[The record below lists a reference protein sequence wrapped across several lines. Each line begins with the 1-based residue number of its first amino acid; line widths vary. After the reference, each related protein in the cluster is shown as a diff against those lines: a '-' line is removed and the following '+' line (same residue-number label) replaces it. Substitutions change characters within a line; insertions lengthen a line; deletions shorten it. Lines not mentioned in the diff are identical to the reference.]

1 MNPSPITPHR
11 LDGKRAF
18 VLGAAGRDNMGQ
30 TIARQMK
37 AEGAQVVVAG
47 RGAEELARFAA
58 ELEGGFVL
66 CDLGDPA
73 SIRQAVADAAA
84 QMGGIDIAVNAA
96 GWGLLKPF
104 LETTE
109 DELDQMTKVSFTGPF
124 ILFQSLVAAMTGGG
138 SIIQI
143 SSATATIM
151 LNDHAAYMGAKAGGD
166 HLVRCIAHDF
176 GKQGIRCNSISP
188 GMTLTPMTAKRTAIP
203 GLVEAYRKAYPL
215 GRIGTCEDI
224 AEAAC
229 WLASDGCFMTGQ
241 NLQVNGGLTLRANPT
256 REDIARSIAEHAMG
270 ETA

>member
-1 MNPSPITPHR
+1 MNNASINPNR
-11 LDGKRAF
+11 LKGKRAF

-30 TIARQMK
+30 VIARQMQG
-37 AEGAQVVVAG
+37 EGAKVVVAG
-47 RGAEELARFAA
+47 RGAEELAQIAT
-58 ELEGGFVL
+58 ELGGGFVL
-66 CDLGDPA
+66 CDLSDPT
-73 SIRQAVADAAA
+73 SIRKAVTEAAA

-109 DELDQMTKVSFTGPF
+109 AELEQMTQVSFTGPF
-124 ILFQSLVAAMTGGG
+124 ILFQSLVAAMEDGG

-166 HLVRCIAHDF
+166 HLVRCIAHEF
-176 GKQGIRCNSISP
+176 GAQGIRCNSISP
-188 GMTLTPMTAKRTAIP
+188 GMTMTPMTAKRAAIP

-215 GRIGTCEDI
+215 GRIGTCDDI

-229 WLASDGCFMTGQ
+229 WLASDTCFMTGQ

-256 REDIARSIAEHAMG
+256 REDIVRSIAEHAQ
-270 ETA
+270 EAAE